1 MLLYLI
7 LPIALLVLSALF
19 WWISKAPERG
29 IYIAFFSSGILN
41 TVSLGPLRD
50 KVGLTEIVVL
60 LTWFAMLVNHSWRS
74 QRIFLTGLQRLAL
87 LFLAVFVLTEWVS
100 FLVNNADFYGAL
112 TGSLVETLNITY
124 GSLMVVTVIMLIKTP
139 HQWKSCLVGWLA
151 GSLLVS
157 SVGLWAMS
165 GSAPSWTL
173 DEYTGRI
180 SSTLK
185 FENQIPSYIIPIL
198 MVSLIWRVSSSLRK
212 EQRLLISTLILGM
225 VVILIGTGSRTALL
239 LLIIVAMFLP
249 IVLAWQINNR
259 FLLKGSLGLNI
270 IVGIFA
276 LFTYISA
283 AMTFYDGDYLLGK
296 TPAWQRPVV
305 MMYENFTE
313 GSGVDTTRLEQA
325 SLVIE
330 KADVAMF
337 IGNGPKLYGN
347 KFHVEEIHNTYAGVY
362 IETGLMG
369 LITLLIFLMLTIT
382 TIFRARPGSELR
394 LLFIAAG
401 LGFILLII
409 YNLTMYGL
417 RQRTLWLMAGL
428 LLSSAT
434 LSKNRIEHHT

>member
-270 IVGIFA
+270 IMGIFA

-347 KFHVEEIHNTYAGVY
+347 KFQVEEIHNTYAGVY

>member
-347 KFHVEEIHNTYAGVY
+347 KFQVEEIHNTYAGVY